1 MRFDHFSGVSE
12 KKSIFTT
19 NPDFMN
25 EFLAAES
32 LLNQVGLVVK
42 NHEKNLRVSGNGFSF
57 IHALGLESNEAR
69 FHTRLIGYLLNPK
82 EGHFQGDKFLKLFFE
97 TIGIKEET
105 EGFIVEMEKH
115 VGKRDWENIEGGRID
130 LFISNSSKKVG
141 FALELKVYAGEQ
153 EKQLQRYYKYLIKN
167 FKSEESKVY
176 FLTLEGG
183 ESQYHRG
190 FERYEKIS
198 FRDDILKWIETCR
211 LASVDQPVIRE
222 TLTQYIANIKR
233 LTNQNPDESMNE
245 DLIEMITGNENH
257 INAYFS
263 LIGTQTKIRNMMI
276 QSLAQNLQKEI
287 ELRGRFKVTYSKA
300 LGEKDS
306 SIKFEIVS
314 NPSDQIHLYW
324 LTSWGVVGIGLL
336 TGNNENEIVRSAMF
350 EKLSAL
356 NLGKYI
362 DLKNWVWLRQIDSM
376 AGKPRLLIEDWKQ
389 FKSERFCNQVI
400 EWVDQI
406 ADAYKEVKE

>member
-1 MRFDHFSGVSE
+1 
-12 KKSIFTT
+12 
-19 NPDFMN
+19 MN

-97 TIGIKEET
+97 TIGIKENT

-130 LFISNSSKKVG
+130 LLISNSSKKVG

-233 LTNQNPDESMNE
+233 LTNQNPDDQMTEEIIKLITSSSESFKAFNSLKSTE
-245 DLIEMITGNENH
+245 YKLYQQFGEELVKSLKGISDFVDHFVIE
-257 INAYFS
+257 FS
-263 LIGTQTKIRNMMI
+263 RKNIPKLDSEISFWIKGSSTERIR
-276 QSLAQNLQKEI
+276 
-287 ELRGRFKVTYSKA
+287 
-300 LGEKDS
+300 
-306 SIKFEIVS
+306 
-314 NPSDQIHLYW
+314 LYW
-324 LTSWGVVGIGLL
+324 LSSGTVAIGMHKDLKISPQVVPKDIRNSLYRKL
-336 TGNNENEIVRSAMF
+336 EGN
-350 EKLSAL
+350 LSV
-356 NLGKYI
+356 GKYLQVGEAFHNWFWI
-362 DLKNWVWLRQIDSM
+362 SEVEELKNEPQLTFDSWNKFRSQEFAEKIAGWVKAI
-376 AGKPRLLIEDWKQ
+376 G
-389 FKSERFCNQVI
+389 
-400 EWVDQI
+400 
-406 ADAYKEVKE
+406 DAYKEVQEEMG